1 MRVPR
6 ALEKPGFAGLF
17 FVMVFPY
24 NLDLRTKKLIHTEIN
39 ESTQLNQNTQSR
51 YKDFLNVDKY
61 RKIQG

>member
-6 ALEKPGFAGLF
+6 ALEKQGFAGLF

-51 YKDFLNVDKY
+51 YKVFFEC
-61 RKIQG
+61 G